1 MGKVKKA
8 EPASVADDDAELI
21 EPILLEDAA
30 VVTGP
35 VQNLR
40 DRYKELRAAYLAL
53 HKRHHERITDALAER
68 KENSLKTG
76 GDVPYGYRLD
86 SDGETL
92 IEDEAEQAVIVEA
105 VRLRDVE
112 ELSYR
117 KIAQAL
123 LRKKMRPRPVP
134 KERRRF
140 LKTKRF
146 GEFDPTQVKR
156 MIDAHKARAKFSD

>member
-1 MGKVKKA
+1 VKGSARTEGEKT
-8 EPASVADDDAELI
+8 SVVELT
-21 EPILLEDAA
+21 LLEDAA
-30 VVTGP
+30 IEKGP

-40 DRYKELRAAYLAL
+40 DAYKELRAAYVEL
-53 HKRHHERITDALAER
+53 HKRHHERIADALADL
-68 KENSLKTG
+68 KEDGKKTG

-86 SDGETL
+86 RDGETL
-92 IEDEAEQAVIVEA
+92 IEDEAEQAVIAEA

-123 LRKKMRPRPVP
+123 LRKKMRPRPIP
-134 KERRRF
+134 KERRRGQ
-140 LKTKRF
+140 LKTKRS

-156 MIDAHKARAKFSD
+156 MIDSHRERAKE